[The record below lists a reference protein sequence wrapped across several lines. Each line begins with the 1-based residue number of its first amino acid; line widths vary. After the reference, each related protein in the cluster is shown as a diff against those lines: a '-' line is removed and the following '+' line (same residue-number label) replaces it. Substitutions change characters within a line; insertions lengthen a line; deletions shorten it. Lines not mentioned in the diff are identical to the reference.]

1 MKKKTVVT
9 NEDKKVWKTFVDNLS
24 NLPDKDLSK
33 FENVLIKEVQVL
45 DLHGLSLDEAN
56 FKVIKF
62 IENSYKNGFR
72 KLKII
77 TGKGKRSKNL
87 ENPYVSETLGILK
100 NSVPNHIKNN
110 IISKKIID
118 IVQADEK
125 NGGEGA
131 FFIYLK
137 K

>member
-1 MKKKTVVT
+1 MKKKIVVT
-9 NEDKKVWKTFVDNLS
+9 NEDKKVWKNFIDNLN
-24 NLPDKDLSK
+24 NLPDKDSVK
-33 FENVLIKEVQVL
+33 FENDHIKKTKIL

-62 IENSYKNGFR
+62 IENSYKNGFK

-77 TGKGKRSKNL
+77 TGKGKRSNHLK
-87 ENPYVSETLGILK
+87 NPYVSETLSILK
-100 NSVPNHIKNN
+100 NSVPEHIKNN
-110 IISKKIID
+110 SISKKITN

>member
-24 NLPDKDLSK
+24 NLPDKDSSK
-33 FENVLIKEVQVL
+33 FENVLIKKVQAL
-45 DLHGLSLDEAN
+45 DLHGLSLNEAN

>member
-33 FENVLIKEVQVL
+33 FENVLIKEIQVL

-72 KLKII
+72 KLKMI